1 MKKEQYVAQR
11 KTLMEEAENL
21 IGEGKITESEAKMKE
36 IQDLDNKWEQAKLAN
51 ANLNA
56 LKDNE
61 KITDLENKSVDVNG
75 GKTVENIH
83 EPKAIDDQKIY
94 ENAWAKSMMGKKLSS
109 DETEVF
115 NKVNEEFNNAYTHD
129 TGNTSILIPTTVA
142 AGIWSRA
149 EEMYPLFADVRKF
162 NVKGKLAIKKHV
174 SIDAGD
180 AAWYD
185 EDTPTADE
193 QNTFGELVLDG
204 HELSKAVTVSWKL
217 KAMAIED
224 FIPYIINELGERV
237 GVAMGVAVAR
247 GTGTMQPRGIETALL
262 AEAGTP
268 QVVTYDPDNTTTP
281 VELSYGLITE
291 AIGKIHSSYLA
302 GSAIYASNATIWGEL
317 ANLMDGMGRPLFI
330 PDVTSGGVGRMFG
343 MVVKPDA
350 GLSAGS
356 ILVGNA
362 NKGYI
367 FNTNEPFSVVTEDHA
382 KQRVTDYV
390 AYAVVDGDVMDEK
403 AFALIRNVPTP

>member
-11 KTLMEEAENL
+11 KTLMEEAENM
-21 IGEGKITESEAKMKE
+21 ITEGKIEESQAKMRE
-36 IQDLDNKWEQAKLAN
+36 VQDLDNKWENIKLAN

-56 LKDNE
+56 LKDNDKVTE
-61 KITDLENKSVDVNG
+61 LENKSVDVKG
-75 GKTVENIH
+75 GKTLENIH
-83 EPKAIDDQKIY
+83 EAKPVSEQKVY
-94 ENAWAKSMMGKKLSS
+94 ENAWAKHMMGQKLTG
-109 DETEVF
+109 DESEVF
-115 NKVNEEFNNAYTHD
+115 NKVNAEFNNAYTHD
-129 TGNTSILIPTTVA
+129 TGNTGVLIPTTVA

-149 EEMYPLFADVRKF
+149 EEMYPLFADVKKF
-162 NVKGKLAIKKHV
+162 GVKGRFVIKKHV

-180 AAWYD
+180 ADWYT
-185 EDTPTADE
+185 EGTPTADE

-217 KAMAIED
+217 RAMAIED

-237 GVAMGVAVAR
+237 GVALGVSVAR
-247 GTGTMQPRGIETALL
+247 GTGTNQPRGVETALI
-262 AEAGTP
+262 AQAGTP
-268 QVVTYDPDNTTTP
+268 QVVTYDPDNATTP
-281 VELSYGLITE
+281 VDLSYGLITE
-291 AIGKIHSSYLA
+291 AIGKIHSSYLS
-302 GSAIYASNATIWGEL
+302 GSAIYANNGTIWGQL
-317 ANLMDGMGRPLFI
+317 ANLMDAMGRPLFI

-356 ILVGNA
+356 ILIGDA
-362 NKGYI
+362 NKGYV